1 MERASERDTAGE
13 VSRVHLLLSPGR
25 NRTLLVEWLGELPQY
40 EVTASDPQPPVPAEY
55 DLLLADEAA
64 LDVCEDDLRQNRRAV
79 DPVYLP
85 HLLVT
90 RTDAA
95 TATNDTE
102 RELIDDVVEIP
113 VDQADLQRRIEN
125 LLRAR
130 RASLRLAQIREQ
142 YEQLVELTPET
153 ILLVRDG
160 AVVYGNAAAADLFGA
175 ASREALVGRATSD
188 LVTDAEVLADV
199 IDTVEADGRLNE
211 FREVTLQALDG
222 EEIPTEVAGVTVTYD
237 DDPAT
242 QLVVRDLSEKRERQQ
257 RLDLLG
263 RAIEA
268 SAQGVTIADARRE
281 GEPLIYANAAFE
293 RITGYDTDEVLGRN
307 CRFLQGERTDSEAT
321 TKVREAIDDRK
332 PVSVELLNYRK
343 NGTPFWNR
351 LEVVPVRNRE
361 GEVTHFLGLQQDVTE
376 RRTQQER
383 LSVLD
388 RVLRH
393 NIRNR
398 MNVVSGTAD
407 LLLERLPDTSDD
419 ETDGTDE
426 RSKTDARD
434 WRNGAGEA
442 PEANKFAV
450 EASAIEDGLERII
463 DATEELTRIS
473 DQVREFQTVVGDPG
487 ETVERQDLTAIL
499 HSLAETALK
508 IDEDAVFELSVE
520 EDLVVDAHPKLGAAL
535 SVGLELVNGEPGTPM
550 DIHVEAT
557 GDDSVVHLDVTDRA
571 GTIPQADLE
580 AVAAEEETAIE
591 HSRGL
596 ELWIVRWTVLS
607 SGGEIDV
614 TFGEQPTVRI
624 TLQRATP
631 EAEES

>member
-25 NRTLLVEWLGELPQY
+25 NRTLLAEWLGELPQY
-40 EVTASDPQPPVPAEY
+40 EVTASGPQPPVPAEY

-90 RTDAA
+90 RTDAT
-95 TATNDTE
+95 TATNGTE

-130 RASLRLAQIREQ
+130 RASLRLAQVREQ

-160 AVVYGNAAAADLFGA
+160 VVVYGNAAAADLFGVA
-175 ASREALVGRATSD
+175 DREALVGRATSD

-293 RITGYDTDEVLGRN
+293 QITGYDTDEVLGRN

-351 LEVVPVRNRE
+351 LEIVPVRNRE
-361 GEVTHFLGLQQDVTE
+361 GEVTHFLGLQEDVTE

-419 ETDGTDE
+419 ETADT
-426 RSKTDARD
+426 R
-434 WRNGAGEA
+434 EA
-442 PEANKFAV
+442 DRVTV

-487 ETVERQDLTAIL
+487 ETVERQDLTTIL
-499 HSLAETALK
+499 HSLAETALE
-508 IDEDAVFELSVE
+508 IDKDAMFELSVE
-520 EDLVVDAHPKLGAAL
+520 EDLVVEAHPKLGAAL
-535 SVGLELVNGEPGTPM
+535 SVGLELVNGEPGTSM

-557 GDDSVVHLDVTDRA
+557 SDDSVVHLDVTDRA
-571 GTIPQADLE
+571 GTIPQVDLE

-614 TFGEQPTVRI
+614 MFGEHPTLRI